1 MEPSCK
7 GLGACCSLP
16 SFAYF
21 LKHFPTVISE
31 RNGIL
36 VCFEYETYLG
46 YIPSW
51 CPSQTRFSF
60 RGCMLCPVVRK
71 QSASALFSSS
81 LPFLPPK
88 EFELCFTLAPCSSS
102 LLSQLYFGFC
112 YRKVLSTADC
122 YWAQIQLRNKP
133 YCAQLLW
140 QRIKVL
146 HGESL

>member
-1 MEPSCK
+1 MQPSCK
-7 GLGACCSLP
+7 SQDACLSLP

-31 RNGIL
+31 QNGIL

-71 QSASALFSSS
+71 QSASA
-81 LPFLPPK
+81 PFAYPP
-88 EFELCFTLAPCSSS
+88 
-102 LLSQLYFGFC
+102 LLLRNLRSALKLHLVTAYSQLYFGFW
-112 YRKVLSTADC
+112 YRNGVKGCRPLLSA
-122 YWAQIQLRNKP
+122 YI
-133 YCAQLLW
+133 
-140 QRIKVL
+140 IKKK
-146 HGESL
+146 

>member
-1 MEPSCK
+1 MVWPMQPPCK
-7 GLGACCSLP
+7 SQDACLSSP

-31 RNGIL
+31 QNGIL

-71 QSASALFSSS
+71 QSASASFLF
-81 LPFLPPK
+81 LFVL
-88 EFELCFTLAPCSSS
+88 FCFPLLSRNLRSALKQHLLAAY
-102 LLSQLYFGFC
+102 SQLYFGFW
-112 YRKVLSTADC
+112 YRKGVKGCRPLLSA
-122 YWAQIQLRNKP
+122 YI
-133 YCAQLLW
+133 
-140 QRIKVL
+140 IKKK
-146 HGESL
+146 